1 MRLVTFAQHGVT
13 HIGLQTERHGGQ
25 YILDLNAAQPALPH
39 DMQGFLDAGDMALEA
54 ARHALAGKHE
64 KYLIP
69 AGDVTLLAP
78 LPRPGKLV
86 CLGHNYYDHME
97 GGRTDPPEFPTLFCK
112 TTNTVIGPGQSIV
125 VPKITAQVDYEAEL
139 AVVIGKRCHHVSQ
152 AQALE
157 YVAGYTIFND
167 VSSRDFQKR
176 TSQWMIG
183 KSFDTF
189 GPMGPWLVTADEIA
203 DPGQLEMS
211 LTLNG
216 LELQRTNTRHM
227 IFSVPFIIAYLSEV
241 MTLEAGDLI
250 STGTPAKT
258 PLAKTIPPFMKA
270 GDRVAITIE
279 KLGELANPV
288 VAEA

>member
-1 MRLVTFAQHGVT
+1 
-13 HIGLQTERHGGQ
+13 
-25 YILDLNAAQPALPH
+25 
-39 DMQGFLDAGDMALEA
+39 
-54 ARHALAGKHE
+54 
-64 KYLIP
+64 
-69 AGDVTLLAP
+69 
-78 LPRPGKLV
+78 
-86 CLGHNYYDHME
+86 
-97 GGRTDPPEFPTLFCK
+97 
-112 TTNTVIGPGQSIV
+112 
-125 VPKITAQVDYEAEL
+125 VDYEAEL